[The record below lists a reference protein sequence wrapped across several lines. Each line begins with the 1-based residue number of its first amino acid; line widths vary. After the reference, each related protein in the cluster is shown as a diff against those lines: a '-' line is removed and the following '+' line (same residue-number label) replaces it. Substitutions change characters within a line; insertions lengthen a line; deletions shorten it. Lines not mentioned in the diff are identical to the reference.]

1 MAYRMFD
8 VLQAAFAQVVPDAIP
23 ALGAG
28 GNWLII
34 DGILG
39 SWGGGGRNDGTK
51 ALRFGRCG
59 VSHRGRLCW
68 LRPSVGARCASRARR
83 DRR

>member
-1 MAYRMFD
+1 MFD

-51 ALRFGRCG
+51 ALRI
-59 VSHRGRLCW
+59 
-68 LRPSVGARCASRARR
+68 RPAICRTSRSSWSRR
-83 DRR
+83 VCR